1 MNMEKIKEYFNKY
14 FVETIKTRY
23 TDFKGR
29 ASRAQYWYFVLFYII
44 ISIPFSIIDRGI
56 LHAQILTIVLSLAL
70 LLPSIAVG
78 VRRLH
83 DLGKP
88 GWWYLMVIVP
98 IVGPIALLILFCM
111 PGEYKTNAFGPKPE

>member
-14 FVETIKTRY
+14 FVETIKTHY

-29 ASRAQYWYFVLFYII
+29 ASRAQYWYFVLFYVI

-111 PGEYKTNAFGPKPE
+111 PGEDKTNAFGPKPE